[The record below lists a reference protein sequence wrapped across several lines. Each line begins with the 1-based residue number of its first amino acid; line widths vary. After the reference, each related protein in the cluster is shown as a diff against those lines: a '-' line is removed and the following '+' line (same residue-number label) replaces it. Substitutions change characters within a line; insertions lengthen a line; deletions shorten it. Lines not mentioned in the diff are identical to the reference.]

1 MYGACA
7 VLIRRV
13 GEMVGR
19 AWMEART
26 LTVLAGEPKK
36 GLAKGVAAAYAE
48 ALADQGDNPAFRDAQ
63 PADDSAASPTPPAT
77 PAAYVHATIAMQ
89 PSWAL
94 RVRGFGLPCFAS
106 ETRVGDRPAPAAPAK
121 RKSDAATTTPVA
133 KKARPEQTPGVAAGS
148 SSSTAR
154 APSSAAATDAAQER
168 MSEEEFKVGRSNPT
182 HTETHTACIH
192 IHTRVHMHACAYRST
207 PIPRCPCTLA
217 FYAWADM
224 RGGARGRR

>member
-1 MYGACA
+1 

-13 GEMVGR
+13 WEMVGR

-63 PADDSAASPTPPAT
+63 PADDSAASPTPPASTPT
-77 PAAYVHATIAMQ
+77 PAAYVRATIAMQ

-168 MSEEEFKVGRSNPT
+168 MSEDEFKVGRSHRT
-182 HTETHTACIH
+182 HTETHTAYIY
-192 IHTRVHMHACAYRST
+192 IHTRTYACVRIQRHTHTEMPMHTRFLC
-207 PIPRCPCTLA
+207 L
-217 FYAWADM
+217 
-224 RGGARGRR
+224 G